1 MSAMCTF
8 RQVSK
13 LLHLKDL
20 PDYRNQLQTIPGIER
35 FVAFMP
41 STTNPNGFRAKFQDF
56 TDSNSML
63 TTGNIIVL
71 DDNPSPK
78 STENILRDQET
89 GSKQRMEINDTQ
101 LASESVRDN
110 DSITTIPP
118 VSKDCYGSNGDTSY
132 MLHVFWPYVM
142 KFIRD
147 NPHHDHSKQWDT
159 WMEHGLSQHSGLA
172 DVKQVMGI
180 DTISQLFLILRAV
193 PNEQISVGPGW
204 LCHLSS
210 KVED

>member
-1 MSAMCTF
+1 MCTF

-118 VSKDCYGSNGDTSY
+118 VSKDCYGSKATPVICYMFFGHMWWSSLGTTLIMTTPNNG
-132 MLHVFWPYVM
+132 
-142 KFIRD
+142 I
-147 NPHHDHSKQWDT
+147 
-159 WMEHGLSQHSGLA
+159 HGWNMDYLNIQ
-172 DVKQVMGI
+172 D
-180 DTISQLFLILRAV
+180 
-193 PNEQISVGPGW
+193 
-204 LCHLSS
+204 
-210 KVED
+210 